1 MIRSFRRPV
10 VAVVRIQGVLGGWPR
25 RRGGGSAAALGRSID
40 AAFRMRR
47 AAAVALVIDSPGG
60 APVQASLI
68 AGRIRRLARKSGR
81 PVLAFV
87 EDVAASGGYWIAA
100 AADEI
105 WVDASSLVGSIGV
118 MSAGFGL
125 HEAIRRLGVERRMH
139 ARGPLKDFLDPFQPE
154 RPEHVAVLEE
164 LQRELHA
171 RFAGWIKQRRGSRL
185 RVEDAELLSGRLW
198 SGERAVALGL
208 ADGLGQLEEV
218 LEERF
223 GPRVR
228 LRWINPPRAGLLRG
242 LVAALAWELVDAL
255 EVRFSGPPVRL

>member
-1 MIRSFRRPV
+1 MIRGFRRPV
-10 VAVVRIQGVLGGWPR
+10 VPVVRIQGVLGGWPR
-25 RRGGGSAAALGRSID
+25 RRGGASAAGLGRSID

-68 AGRIRRLARKSGR
+68 AGRIRRLARKTGR
-81 PVLAFV
+81 EVLAFV
-87 EDVAASGGYWIAA
+87 EEMAASGGYWIAA

-105 WVDASSLVGSIGV
+105 WVDASSLIGSIGV
-118 MSAGFGL
+118 VSAGFGF
-125 HEAIRRLGVERRMH
+125 HEAIRRIGVERRMR

-164 LQRELHA
+164 LQGELHA
-171 RFAGWIKQRRGSRL
+171 RFAAWIKERRGGRL
-185 RVEDAELLSGRLW
+185 RVEDGELLSGRLW
-198 SGERAVALGL
+198 SGARAVALGL

-218 LEERF
+218 LEDRF

-228 LRWINPPRAGLLRG
+228 LRWVNPPRAGLLRG
-242 LVAALAWELVDAL
+242 LVAELAGELVEAL
-255 EVRFSGPPVRL
+255 EARLLGAPLRF